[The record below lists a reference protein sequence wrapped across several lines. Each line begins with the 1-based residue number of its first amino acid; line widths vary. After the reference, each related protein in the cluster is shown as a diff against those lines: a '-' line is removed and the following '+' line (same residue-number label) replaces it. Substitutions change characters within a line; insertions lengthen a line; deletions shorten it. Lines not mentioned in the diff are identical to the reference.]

1 MKAWHV
7 SEDVGDGGSTIVFAE
22 TRGKA
27 HHLAMGTETCED
39 AEWNDVR
46 VVRAKA
52 FDEYYTEG
60 KREMDWYSMTDRIAM
75 VKNGWYCIDP
85 EWIYCKTCDAS
96 EYCSSYQ
103 EHLLDDDWEE
113 TDV

>member
-27 HHLAMGTETCED
+27 HQLAMGTDTCEG

-60 KREMDWYSMTDRIAM
+60 KHEMDWDNKEDRIVL
-75 VKNGWYCIDP
+75 VKHGWSCLEPDWTYDCKFCAAQ
-85 EWIYCKTCDAS
+85 EWCGT
-96 EYCSSYQ
+96 YQ
-103 EHLLDDDWEE
+103 DHLADKEE
-113 TDV
+113 